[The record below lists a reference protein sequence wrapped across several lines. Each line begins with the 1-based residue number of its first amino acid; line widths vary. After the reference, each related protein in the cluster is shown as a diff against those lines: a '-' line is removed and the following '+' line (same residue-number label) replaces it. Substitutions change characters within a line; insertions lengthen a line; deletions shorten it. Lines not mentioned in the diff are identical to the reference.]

1 MSDISIFNIV
11 MRFFHILAVV
21 TAVGGSIFTAFV
33 VLPAT
38 HVLPPETRDNFYEI
52 VRRRSAMLVALSIGV
67 LLITGFY
74 NYIVVQVP
82 MHRGQGIYHGLMGV
96 KILLAFV
103 VFFIASA
110 VTGKSPA
117 FAKIRAARKRWI
129 RMQLLAS
136 LAIIAIGAVL
146 RAIPPTGHP

>member
-1 MSDISIFNIV
+1 MDDISVLNV
-11 MRFFHILAVV
+11 TMRVFHILAVV

-38 HVLPPETRDNFYEI
+38 HVLPPETRENFYEI
-52 VRRRSAMLVALSIGV
+52 ARRRSAMLVALSIGL

-74 NYIVVQVP
+74 NYIFNEIP
-82 MHRGQGIYHGLMGV
+82 IHHGQPIYHGLMGV
-96 KILLAFV
+96 KIILAFV

-110 VTGKSPA
+110 VTGKSPM
-117 FAKIRAARKRWI
+117 FAKIRENRKRWI

-136 LAIIAIGAVL
+136 IAIIVIGAVL
-146 RAIPPTGHP
+146 RAIPHGH